1 MIYFINVF
9 NVHWFNILYILVEEQ
24 IEDMGFVEFERL
36 AFERACTKLEPRL
49 EKYLLKHDD
58 MCLGSYKS
66 IFVSMHLLF
75 VKVV

>member
-1 MIYFINVF
+1 MYTGLIYI
-9 NVHWFNILYILVEEQ
+9 EEQ
-24 IEDMGFVEFERL
+24 IEDMDFIEFEKL
-36 AFERACTKLEPRL
+36 AFGRACAKLEPTL

-66 IFVSMHLLF
+66 IFVSMHLIF

>member
-1 MIYFINVF
+1 MSSMYTGLIYI
-9 NVHWFNILYILVEEQ
+9 EEQ
-24 IEDMGFVEFERL
+24 IEDMEFIEFEKP
-36 AFERACTKLEPRL
+36 AFGRACAKLKPTL

-66 IFVSMHLLF
+66 IFVSMHLIF

>member
-1 MIYFINVF
+1 MYIGLIYI
-9 NVHWFNILYILVEEQ
+9 EEQ
-24 IEDMGFVEFERL
+24 VEDMDFVEFEEL
-36 AFERACTKLEPRL
+36 AFGIACAKLKPTF

-66 IFVSMHLLF
+66 IFVSMHLIF

>member
-1 MIYFINVF
+1 MSSMYTGLIYI
-9 NVHWFNILYILVEEQ
+9 EEQ
-24 IEDMGFVEFERL
+24 IEDTGFVKFERL
-36 AFERACTKLEPRL
+36 AFERACTKLEPTL

-66 IFVSMHLLF
+66 IFLSMHLIF